1 VIVPCYNEKRGI
13 VQTVRE
19 LRGVLADSGPYELI
33 VVDDGS
39 TDGSAELLA
48 QEVRHDPS
56 LCVLTHA
63 ENRGYGASLKTGVLY
78 ASADLVVITD
88 ADGTYPNDRIPELLE
103 AARTADMVVGARTA
117 SDVVYPFLR
126 KIPKTFL
133 RAYSSWLARRNIPDI
148 NSGLRVFPRD
158 VAKQFLNIL
167 PDGFSFTT
175 TITLAMMINHY
186 AVEYV
191 PISYAPRLGKS
202 KIQPIRD
209 TLRFLRLVICTG
221 MYFAPMRVLFPIAGM
236 WLACFGLS
244 ACYDI
249 FVLNDLTQKTLV
261 LLTLGTNTLL
271 FTLLADMIV
280 KKTSESVY
288 AQGMR
293 THRERIPSVRVA
305 GPLRSADQGPWRD
318 DEAKAA

>member
-1 VIVPCYNEKRGI
+1 VVVPCYNEKGAI
-13 VQTVRE
+13 VQTLRE
-19 LRGVLADSGPYELI
+19 LRGVLVDAGPHELI

-39 TDGSAELLA
+39 TDGTAELLA
-48 QEVRHDPS
+48 EEVRRDPS
-56 LCVLTHA
+56 LSVLTHT
-63 ENRGYGASLKTGVLY
+63 ENRGYGASLKTGILY

-88 ADGTYPNDRIPELLE
+88 ADGTYPNGRIPELLE
-103 AARTADMVVGARTA
+103 AARSADMVVGARTA
-117 SDVVYPFLR
+117 SDVVYPWLR
-126 KIPKTFL
+126 KVPKTFL

-186 AVEYV
+186 VVQYV

-209 TLRFLRLVICTG
+209 TLRFLRLVVCTG
-221 MYFAPMRVLFPIAGM
+221 MYFAPMRVLFPVAAV
-236 WLACFGLS
+236 LLSCFGLS
-244 ACYDI
+244 ACYDV

-271 FTLLADMIV
+271 FTLLSDVIV
-280 KKTSESVY
+280 KKTSESAY
-288 AQGMR
+288 AQGVR

-305 GPLRSADQGPWRD
+305 GPLRSAADTPWREED
-318 DEAKAA
+318 AKAA